1 LKKISDKNIK
11 TIGYTITA
19 LIAFA
24 ANSVLGRM
32 ALKDDAIDASSFTA
46 IRLVSG
52 AVMLFV
58 LYILFNIKSKKQDD
72 TPLKKGGSWK
82 AALMLFTYAIT
93 FSLAYVSLDTGTGAL
108 VLFGAVQLTMII
120 ASIISGNK
128 LHKTEWIGIIVSF
141 SGLAYL
147 IYPTITTPSVFG
159 FVLMGVSGIAWG
171 IYTLTG
177 RGSVNPLRDTTINFS
192 YTIPFVV
199 ILALVMFPHIQ
210 ISTEGI
216 ILAIL
221 SGALASALGYTLWYI
236 ALAGLSATE
245 AAVVQLSVPVI
256 ASIGGVI
263 FLSES
268 VTTRLIIACALVLGG
283 ILTVI
288 VGKNNNKAEQK

>member
-1 LKKISDKNIK
+1 LNKISDKNLK
-11 TIGYTITA
+11 TIVYTVAA

-32 ALKDDAIDASSFTA
+32 ALKDSAIDASSFTA

-58 LYILFNIKSKKQDD
+58 LYILFNMKSKKQNN
-72 TPLKKGGSWK
+72 TQLTKGGSWK

-147 IYPTITTPSVFG
+147 IYPTVTTPSVFG
-159 FVLMGVSGIAWG
+159 FVLMGISGVAWG

-177 RGSVNPLRDTTINFS
+177 RGSITPLRDTTVNFS

-199 ILALVMFPHIQ
+199 ILAFVMFPHIQ

-221 SGALASALGYTLWYI
+221 SGAAASALGYTLWYI

-268 VTTRLIIACALVLGG
+268 VTMRLIIACALVLGG
-283 ILTVI
+283 IATVI
-288 VGKNNNKAEQK
+288 IGRNKV

>member
-1 LKKISDKNIK
+1 LNKISDKNLK
-11 TIGYTITA
+11 TIGYTIAA

-32 ALKDDAIDASSFTA
+32 ALKDNAIDASSFTA
-46 IRLVSG
+46 IRLLSG
-52 AVMLFV
+52 
-58 LYILFNIKSKKQDD
+58 
-72 TPLKKGGSWK
+72 
-82 AALMLFTYAIT
+82 ALMLFILYTLFNSKDQKNKQEKKAGNWKAPLMLFVYAIT
-93 FSLAYVSLDTGTGAL
+93 FSFAYISLDTGTGAL

-120 ASIISGNK
+120 ASLISGHK
-128 LHKTEWIGIIVSF
+128 LHKAEWVGIIVSF

-147 IYPTITTPSVFG
+147 IYPTITTPSIFG
-159 FVLMGVSGIAWG
+159 FVLMGISGIAWG

-192 YTIPFVV
+192 YTIPYVA
-199 ILALVMFPHIQ
+199 ILAIIMLPHIQ

-216 ILAIL
+216 ILAVL

-256 ASIGGVI
+256 ASIGGVV

-268 VTTRLIIACALVLGG
+268 VTMRLIISCALVLGG

-288 VGKNNNKAEQK
+288 IGRKNSKTEKK